1 MKIAKIAEMQAT
13 VSAPDP
19 NERDS
24 IKLRMANVEL
34 IRAKDGAARASH
46 EACLTQASDPVI
58 G

>member
-1 MKIAKIAEMQAT
+1 
-13 VSAPDP
+13 
-19 NERDS
+19 
-24 IKLRMANVEL
+24 L